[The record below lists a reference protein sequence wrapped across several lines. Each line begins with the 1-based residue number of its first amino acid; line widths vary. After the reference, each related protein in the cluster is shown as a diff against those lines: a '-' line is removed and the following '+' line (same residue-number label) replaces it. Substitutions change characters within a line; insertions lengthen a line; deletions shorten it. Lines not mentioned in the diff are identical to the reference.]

1 MRSPLSR
8 STRRRFLY
16 TLGAAGAAAALPG
29 CLFGGGPATT
39 AKTDPPLPAK
49 VDEHAPAGE
58 SAGGARPPAA
68 APIGGGTY
76 VMKDRIVN
84 LADGGGRRYL
94 RFSAA
99 IEFAPLE
106 ADPGQKAQGGAGK
119 EADKQFQA
127 QLKKFT
133 PAVEEAVV
141 TVLSSK
147 GYDEVR
153 TVDGREQSKREIRAR
168 VQAGLGPAPT
178 VTNVYFTE
186 FVVQ

>member
-1 MRSPLSR
+1 MRLPLSR

-16 TLGAAGAAAALPG
+16 ILGAAGAAASLPG
-29 CLFGGGPATT
+29 CLFGGGSATT
-39 AKTDPPLPAK
+39 VRVDPHLSAKPGED
-49 VDEHAPAGE
+49 APAREPRRAEPG
-58 SAGGARPPAA
+58 SARP
-68 APIGGGTY
+68 GGGTY
-76 VMKDRIVN
+76 LMKDRIVN
-84 LADGGGRRYL
+84 LADPGGRRYL

-106 ADPGQKAQGGAGK
+106 SEPGKNAQAGAGK
-119 EADKQFQA
+119 DADKQFQA
-127 QLKKFT
+127 QVRKFT
-133 PAVEEAVV
+133 PAVEDAVV

-168 VQAGLGPAPT
+168 VQSAIGTELT
-178 VTNVYFTE
+178 ITNVYFTE